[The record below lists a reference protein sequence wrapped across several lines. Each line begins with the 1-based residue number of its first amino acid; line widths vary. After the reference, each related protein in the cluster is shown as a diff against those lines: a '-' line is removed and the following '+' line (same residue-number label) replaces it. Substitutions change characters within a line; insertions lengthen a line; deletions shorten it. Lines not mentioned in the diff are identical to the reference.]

1 VNVFR
6 RFYRFNGGNEIH
18 SEEKKFMRSDK
29 TFRRLTLA
37 VAALAACALHATPP
51 AAAAGEDETA
61 IRENVRQM
69 ESGWNA
75 KSGAQFAKPLAAD
88 ADYVV
93 VNGMYLKGR
102 EAIAQA
108 HQSIFDTIY
117 KESTLS
123 LSVKQV
129 RMLRPDVA
137 VVHVAA
143 TNKYKLDAETHV
155 AQAILTLVMTKEPGG
170 WTIAAF
176 QNTRVKAGR

>member
-1 VNVFR
+1 VKLFR
-6 RFYRFNGGNEIH
+6 RFYRFNRGNEIY
-18 SEEKKFMRSDK
+18 SEEKKFMRSDN
-29 TFRRLTLA
+29 TFRRLSLA
-37 VAALAACALHATPP
+37 AAALFACALYAALP
-51 AAAAGEDETA
+51 AAAAGEDEAA

-75 KSGAQFAKPLAAD
+75 KSGAQFARPFAED

-102 EAIAQA
+102 EAIAQS
-108 HQSIFDTIY
+108 HQGIFDTIY
-117 KESTLS
+117 KESTVS

-137 VVHVAA
+137 VVHVTA
-143 TNKYKLDAETHV
+143 TNRYKRDGEAQVAE
-155 AQAILTLVMTKEPGG
+155 AILTLVMTKESGG

-176 QNTRVKAGR
+176 QNTYVKAGR